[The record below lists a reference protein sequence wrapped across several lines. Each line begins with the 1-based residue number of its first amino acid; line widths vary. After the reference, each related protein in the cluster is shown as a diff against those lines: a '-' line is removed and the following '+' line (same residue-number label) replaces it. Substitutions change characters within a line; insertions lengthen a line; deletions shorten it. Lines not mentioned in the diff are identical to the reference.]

1 MRSLV
6 FRWPTATAAVLLALL
21 VCVTYGS
28 SLANGPVWDDVY
40 LVTEN
45 PYLQSVEG
53 LEVLV
58 RNDLWT
64 ASGKREPSSFYRPLT
79 MLTFW
84 INAQIAGPSAAAMRA
99 GNILL
104 HAINAV
110 LLMMLLRGSFKTPS
124 WLQAANDESVGDPS
138 TPRRLLETPR
148 WLLAGMLA
156 ALWGVLAINSEPVLW
171 ISGRFDP
178 LTAMAALAC
187 LLANRMGG
195 RHGAVLVVL
204 FATCGLLFKEAFM
217 GWLPLLALDDLWLQR
232 RSFKSI
238 APKYL
243 GLGVAIGANMLLR
256 KWVDI
261 PSLSVISETGLGT
274 LVQSYLYTFA
284 TLVPRAFVPHGLDP
298 FHPYAP
304 LPIGQS
310 IALGLALLAISVWI
324 GWRALRR
331 GADAHA
337 RLTAF
342 GWCWLIL
349 GLFPA
354 SLTGPNLFMIGDR
367 YAYLPAIGLF
377 LIAYA
382 ELDSAL
388 RTLEHRWG
396 RRALDVVGLALAT
409 ATLAQALALVS
420 RIPDWRDDR
429 TLAEASL
436 RAHPDNPYALYTLGA
451 MAIEDN
457 DLERAEP
464 LLMRAAQGNPLCW
477 RTPNAI
483 CVLRLRQGRYA
494 EAQAACLRSISFHPL
509 NPRGWVNLASV
520 YVNEKKWAQ
529 AKQAALKAVEIKPFF
544 PEARYLAAVSH
555 ANLGELDTARQHLEA
570 GLAEDPTH
578 PRLLDLQR
586 QMQHRR

>member
-1 MRSLV
+1 MRSLL
-6 FRWPTATAAVLLALL
+6 FRWPTATAAILLALL
-21 VCVTYGS
+21 VCVTYSS
-28 SLANGPVWDDVY
+28 SLTNGPVWDDVY

-45 PYLQSVEG
+45 PYLQSVDG
-53 LEVLV
+53 LGVLV

-79 MLTFW
+79 MVTFW
-84 INAQIAGPSAAAMRA
+84 VNALLTGQSAAAMRA

-110 LLMMLLRGSFKTPS
+110 LLMLLLR
-124 WLQAANDESVGDPS
+124 
-138 TPRRLLETPR
+138 RLVDTPR

-187 LLANRMGG
+187 LLANRSESRSGP
-195 RHGAVLVVL
+195 VLVVL

-217 GWLPLLALDDLWLQR
+217 GWLPLLLLDDVWLQR
-232 RSFKSI
+232 RSFKTL

-243 GLGVAIGANMLLR
+243 GLAVVLGANMLLR

-261 PSLSVISETGLGT
+261 PSLSVISETGFGT
-274 LVQSYLYTFA
+274 LVESYLYTFA
-284 TLVPRAFVPHGLDP
+284 TLVPRAFVPYGLDP

-304 LPIGQS
+304 LPLARS
-310 IALGLALLAISVWI
+310 VALGVALVAITVGI
-324 GWRALRR
+324 AWRSLRR
-331 GADAHA
+331 DASDHA

-377 LIAYA
+377 LIAHA
-382 ELDSAL
+382 ELHAAL
-388 RTLEHRWG
+388 PSLEQRWG
-396 RRALDVVGLALAT
+396 RRAVDMAGVALALAT
-409 ATLAQALALVS
+409 LGQAVALVS

-429 TLAEASL
+429 TLAEASI

-483 CVLRLRQGRYA
+483 CVLRLRQGRYT
-494 EAQAACLRSISFHPL
+494 EARAACQRSITFHPL
-509 NPRGWVNLASV
+509 NPRGWVNLASI

-529 AKQAALKAVEIKPFF
+529 AKQASLRAVEIKPFF

-555 ANLGELDTARQHLEA
+555 ANLGELAAAQEHLEA
-570 GLAEDPTH
+570 GLAEDPNH

-586 QMQHRR
+586 QMRNRR

>member
-1 MRSLV
+1 
-6 FRWPTATAAVLLALL
+6 
-21 VCVTYGS
+21 
-28 SLANGPVWDDVY
+28 
-40 LVTEN
+40 
-45 PYLQSVEG
+45 VEG

-79 MLTFW
+79 MVTFW
-84 INAQIAGPSAAAMRA
+84 VNAQITGQSAAAMRA

-104 HAINAV
+104 HAINAI
-110 LLMMLLRGSFKTPS
+110 LLMLLLR
-124 WLQAANDESVGDPS
+124 
-138 TPRRLLETPR
+138 RLFEPPR
-148 WLLAGMLA
+148 WMPAGMLA
-156 ALWGVLAINSEPVLW
+156 ALWGVLAINSEPILW

-187 LLANRMGG
+187 LLANR
-195 RHGAVLVVL
+195 RQSRSGAALVVL

-217 GWLPLLALDDLWLQR
+217 GWLPLLVLDDLLLQR
-232 RSFKSI
+232 RSIKLI
-238 APKYL
+238 TPKYL
-243 GLGVAIGANMLLR
+243 GLGVVIGANMLLR

-274 LVQSYLYTFA
+274 VVESYLYTFA
-284 TLVPRAFVPHGLDP
+284 TLVPRAFVPYGLDP

-304 LPIGQS
+304 LP
-310 IALGLALLAISVWI
+310 LGLSVSLAAALVAITVWI
-324 GWRALRR
+324 AWRALRR
-331 GADAHA
+331 GATDHA

-349 GLFPA
+349 GLVPA

-377 LIAYA
+377 LIAHA
-382 ELDSAL
+382 ELHKAL
-388 RTLEHRWG
+388 PALENRWG
-396 RRALDVVGLALAT
+396 RRAFDVIGVVLSVT
-409 ATLAQALALVS
+409 TLGQALALVN
-420 RIPDWRDDR
+420 RTPDWRDDR
-429 TLAEASL
+429 TLAEASI
-436 RAHPDNPYALYTLGA
+436 RSHPDNPYALYTLGA
-451 MAIEDN
+451 MAIEED

-494 EAQAACLRSISFHPL
+494 EAQTACLRSISFHPL

-520 YVNEKKWAQ
+520 YVNEKKWVQ
-529 AKQAALKAVEIKPFF
+529 AKQASLKAVEIKPFF

-555 ANLGELDTARQHLEA
+555 ANLGELPAAQEHLEA
-570 GLAEDPTH
+570 GLEEDPTH

-586 QMQHRR
+586 QMRNRR